1 MDSNSER
8 RLRIL
13 KITLKAARV
22 NKGYTQ
28 NQAAHKMDVDP
39 LTVGKWKS
47 GRSALT
53 VPQFYRLCSLYE
65 IATDD
70 IILPEKSS

>member
-1 MDSNSER
+1 M
-8 RLRIL
+8 

-28 NQAAHKMDVDP
+28 SQVANKMNVDP
-39 LTVGKWKS
+39 STVGKWET

-70 IILPEKSS
+70 IILPQKSS

>member
-1 MDSNSER
+1 M
-8 RLRIL
+8 

-28 NQAAHKMDVDP
+28 NQVADKMNVDP
-39 LTVGKWKS
+39 STVGKWES
-47 GRSALT
+47 GRSALS
-53 VPQFYRLCSLYE
+53 VPQFYRLCNLYG